1 VAGAQNAISATNAQ
15 FGCGTGFG
23 AASIDCSIS
32 KGATI
37 VSYASNGLDSGTSF
51 NSGFACPQCA
61 FPGVN
66 PNVGQNQM
74 LFPIGRSVYNGL
86 LVELKSNLNHPM
98 PGVKRLNLI
107 ASYTLSRFD
116 SMVQD
121 QDFVNN
127 AIDSNNP
134 LHFFGPSALDR
145 THQVSVGGV
154 MDLPFATRVAF
165 ATHWDTAPPLTMF
178 LQSTGQPGDIFVTD
192 VTGDGTTGDV
202 VPGSNVGDFGRKV
215 KHGSINKFISN
226 YNSSAAGQLTPA
238 GQALVTAGLFTSGQ
252 LGSLGAVTP
261 TIPLAPP
268 GQVGVAPLFTFD
280 IHINWEI
287 KMNKVFHALPESVVL
302 EPQIALYNLFNF
314 HNYDPAG
321 NTLTGTLGGFPGSAN
336 GTTAHD
342 QNGCSGD
349 PTLCTG
355 RTNLITPGSS
365 SGVNWYAVPRQ
376 AEFGVRLSF

>member
-1 VAGAQNAISATNAQ
+1 MVSDIAAFQQQYQAAVIAAGPQANGAFVGNTLAEGTQSTGDQLIGPDYRSPRSVQINAGIQHQFGHGTVLTADYVRNVSTHYLIGLDTNKQGDARFLNVANAQNAISATNAH

-37 VSYASNGLDSGTSF
+37 VGLRRQRPGFRRDVCTADSP
-51 NSGFACPQCA
+51 CPICA

-98 PGVKRLNLI
+98 PGVKRMNLI

-127 AIDSNNP
+127 AIDFNNP

-154 MDLPFATRVAF
+154 MDLPVCHASCVRNSLGYGASAYVVPPEHRRAWRHLRHGRDGRWNRRRRKSCRAATSARSAE
-165 ATHWDTAPPLTMF
+165 ASSMGTSTSSSPTTTPP
-178 LQSTGQPGDIFVTD
+178 QPG
-192 VTGDGTTGDV
+192 
-202 VPGSNVGDFGRKV
+202 S
-215 KHGSINKFISN
+215 
-226 YNSSAAGQLTPA
+226 
-238 GQALVTAGLFTSGQ
+238 
-252 LGSLGAVTP
+252 
-261 TIPLAPP
+261 
-268 GQVGVAPLFTFD
+268 
-280 IHINWEI
+280 
-287 KMNKVFHALPESVVL
+287 
-302 EPQIALYNLFNF
+302 
-314 HNYDPAG
+314 
-321 NTLTGTLGGFPGSAN
+321 
-336 GTTAHD
+336 
-342 QNGCSGD
+342 
-349 PTLCTG
+349 
-355 RTNLITPGSS
+355 
-365 SGVNWYAVPRQ
+365 
-376 AEFGVRLSF
+376 